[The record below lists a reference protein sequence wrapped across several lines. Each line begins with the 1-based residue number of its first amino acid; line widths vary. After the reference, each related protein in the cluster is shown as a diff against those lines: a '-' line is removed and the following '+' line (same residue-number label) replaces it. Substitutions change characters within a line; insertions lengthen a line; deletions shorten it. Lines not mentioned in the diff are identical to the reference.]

1 MKDIHASLMVGALTL
16 AGFSAQAGQFDGS
29 GTWAP
34 SACGARPDAPTLN
47 LKDPDAFNRSVEAA
61 NAYNKL
67 ANAYLDCLV
76 KEANADIQ
84 GITKQANAARQGV
97 KEVNERLQA
106 EAKAAAEKFK

>member
-1 MKDIHASLMVGALTL
+1 MKDFFASLMLGAWML
-16 AGFSAQAGQFDGS
+16 ASVTAQAGQFDG
-29 GTWAP
+29 GGAWAP
-34 SACGARPDAPTLN
+34 SACGVKPDAPGLN